1 MDATRWEAARDRLL
15 AGVPGPFSGW
25 LASRADQLLRLP
37 LSHLDPERGAAG
49 VDARLYAVGARLA
62 DMTASGRGSTER
74 AGAAGPRTAGRRRR
88 VRTPRAPA
96 PTGACPDPAARLAS
110 YVRAI
115 DGLPGARPAQRPG
128 RSREAAAV
136 FAGTATAGWAAIQLA
151 PALDVASVA
160 GPVALGGATA
170 AVTITAWRRRK
181 AYRAALQEALRA
193 SDDALP
199 RLSGHLVSDLDR
211 QLREVLRR
219 ARAGG
224 RLAPQATSLLTRIGE
239 QLERAAGAG
248 PDRGRRPR
256 RGAPR
261 AGEHHR
267 LSAGHARSVPR
278 AARSRC
284 SCRRPHGRR
293 RTGRPARWSGAGA
306 GKSARAAQ
314 RAGARRPPPR
324 PGRVPQVE
332 VRHLLTT
339 GRGSSFPPPDLQD
352 WWYARPLR
360 IVRDLSAV
368 EPGLDHMAS
377 SPGCLKVM
385 TCAERVEDLEG
396 RPRQRR
402 DPQGIQAAE
411 EPAAFLTRHGRR
423 ARGRERGLRPRRG
436 R

>member
-15 AGVPGPFSGW
+15 AGVPEPFSGW

-62 DMTASGRGSTER
+62 DMTASGRGSRSEPALLARELR
-74 AGAAGPRTAGRRRR
+74 AADAEFARLEHRLRP
-88 VRTPRAPA
+88 VRALTLR
-96 PTGACPDPAARLAS
+96 ARLAS

-224 RLAPQATSLLTRIGE
+224 RLAPQATGLLTRIGE
-239 QLERAAGAG
+239 QLDALLVRALTEGVDPDVEHLVRASITDYLPDTLDPFLALPDPGVPVAGHTAADELADQLGGLERA
-248 PDRGRRPR
+248 
-256 RGAPR
+256 
-261 AGEHHR
+261 
-267 LSAGHARSVPR
+267 L
-278 AARSRC
+278 
-284 SCRRPHGRR
+284 
-293 RTGRPARWSGAGA
+293 
-306 GKSARAAQ
+306 ARALE
-314 RAGARRPPPR
+314 RPSE
-324 PGRVPQVE
+324 Q
-332 VRHLLTT
+332 
-339 GRGSSFPPPDLQD
+339 
-352 WWYARPLR
+352 
-360 IVRDLSAV
+360 
-368 EPGLDHMAS
+368 
-377 SPGCLKVM
+377 
-385 TCAERVEDLEG
+385 
-396 RPRQRR
+396 
-402 DPQGIQAAE
+402 
-411 EPAAFLTRHGRR
+411 EPAVRLLVQGEFLRSKFGTS
-423 ARGRERGLRPRRG
+423 
-436 R
+436 